1 MKINKALLAGLLMM
15 VLSSSAIAQENGE
28 KVENVFNPHWYIQ
41 AQPLGMQYTLGENP
55 FGKLLSYN
63 FQVAGGY
70 NFNKYLGAR
79 FAINAYQS
87 KAGWDIGDINK
98 TWKWYYIAPAA
109 DVTLNLSNLMFGYNP
124 DRLFTFGAF
133 AGIGVNIFWGNNQAS
148 DVKKDLTSVYDHIQ
162 NLRHLW
168 DGCKASLLGRA
179 GVTGDFRIN
188 SNWSVG
194 IELQATTLSDKYNS
208 KKAGNTDWYFNG
220 LIGVKYVFGKSN
232 KKTVVAAV
240 TQTAPATNEQVK
252 VVEKVVEKTVYVETT
267 IHEINRSI
275 YFRKAGNTTIFP
287 SEMHKIQ
294 EVADFLKDHPDA
306 TVTLCGYGDKGVGSS
321 ADNAKV
327 SEKRAKA
334 VADVLI
340 KKYGIAESR
349 ITIDYKGDTE
359 QPYKGT
365 ENRVTIAVAQSKKV
379 VEAVK

>member
-1 MKINKALLAGLLMM
+1 MM
-15 VLSSSAIAQENGE
+15 VLSSSAMAQENGE
-28 KVENVFNPHWYIQ
+28 KVENVFNPHWYVQ
-41 AQPLGMQYTLGENP
+41 AQPLGIQYTLGENP

-63 FQVAGGY
+63 LQVAGGY
-70 NFNKYLGAR
+70 NFNKYMGAR

-87 KAGWDIGDINK
+87 KAGWDIKDINK
-98 TWKWYYIAPAA
+98 TWKWYYIAPAV

-133 AGIGVNIFWGNNQAS
+133 AGIGVNIAWGNNQVD
-148 DVKKDLTSVYDHIQ
+148 DVKKELTSIYGHNQ
-162 NLRHLW
+162 NLRNIW
-168 DGCKASLLGRA
+168 SGCTACILGRA

-194 IELQATTLSDKYNS
+194 IELQATTLNDRYNS
-208 KKAGNTDWYFNG
+208 KRAGNTDWYFNG
-220 LIGVKYVFGKSN
+220 LVGVKYVFGSSN
-232 KKTVVAAV
+232 KKTVVAPV
-240 TQTAPATNEQVK
+240 KQTAPVPTEQVK

-275 YFRKAGNTTIFP
+275 YFKNTGSTTISS
-287 SEMHKIQ
+287 SEMHKVQ
-294 EVADFLKDHPDA
+294 EVADFMKDHPEA
-306 TVTLCGYGDKGVGSS
+306 TVVLCGYADKGVGSPE
-321 ADNAKV
+321 ANAKV

-359 QPYKGT
+359 QPYEGT
-365 ENRVTIAVAQSKKV
+365 ANRVTIAIAKSKKV
-379 VEAVK
+379 VEVVK

>member
-28 KVENVFNPHWYIQ
+28 KVENVFNPHWYVQ
-41 AQPLGMQYTLGENP
+41 AQPLGIQYTLGENP

-63 FQVAGGY
+63 LQVAGGY

-87 KAGWDIGDINK
+87 KAGWDISKIRR

-133 AGIGVNIFWGNNQAS
+133 AGIGINIAWGNNQIA
-148 DVKKDLTSVYDHIQ
+148 DVKKELTAIYGHEH
-162 NLRHLW
+162 NLRNAW
-168 DGCKASLLGRA
+168 TGCKASILGRA

-220 LIGVKYVFGKSN
+220 LIGVKYVFGNSN

-240 TQTAPATNEQVK
+240 AQPAPATNEQVK
-252 VVEKVVEKTVYVETT
+252 MVEKVVEKTVYVETT
-267 IHEINRSI
+267 FHEINRSI
-275 YFRKAGNTTIFP
+275 YFRKAGNTVISST
-287 SEMHKIQ
+287 EMHKVK
-294 EVADFLKDHPDA
+294 EVADFLKEYPEA
-306 TVTLCGYGDKGVGSS
+306 TVTLCGYADKGTGTP
-321 ADNAKV
+321 AINAKL

-334 VADVLI
+334 VADALI
-340 KKYGIAESR
+340 NKYGIAESR
-349 ITIDYKGDTE
+349 ITIDHKGDTV
-359 QPYKGT
+359 QPKEGT
-365 ENRVTIAVAQSKKV
+365 ENRVTIAIAKSKKV
-379 VEAVK
+379 VEVVK

>member
-63 FQVAGGY
+63 LQVAGGY

-87 KAGWDIGDINK
+87 KAGWDIKNINK

-124 DRLFTFGAF
+124 DRIFTFGAF

-148 DVKKDLTSVYDHIQ
+148 DVKKDLTSIYDHSQ
-162 NLRHLW
+162 NIRHLW

-194 IELQATTLSDKYNS
+194 IELQATTVSDKYNS

-275 YFRKAGNTTIFP
+275 YFRKAGNTAISS

-294 EVADFLKDHPDA
+294 EVADFMKDHPEA
-306 TVTLCGYGDKGVGSS
+306 TVTLCGYADKDTGTP
-321 ADNAKV
+321 AINAKL

-334 VADVLI
+334 VAEALI
-340 KKYGIAESR
+340 NKYGIAESR
-349 ITIDYKGDTE
+349 ITIDHKGDTE
-359 QPYKGT
+359 QPKKGSD
-365 ENRVTIAVAQSKKV
+365 NRVTIAVAQSKKV
-379 VEAVK
+379 VEVVK

>member
-124 DRLFTFGAF
+124 DRIFTFGAF

-194 IELQATTLSDKYNS
+194 IELQATTVSDKYNS

-275 YFRKAGNTTIFP
+275 YFRKAGNTTIFS

-365 ENRVTIAVAQSKKV
+365 ANRVTIAVAQSKKV